1 VTIVSD
7 PTSGIIALLLL
18 DPDPV
23 FRLGLT
29 TAWATESSVEII
41 ATGDLTMGEEY
52 WPQSRAFITLIDC
65 SGDWGYV
72 ERVRRTYPDR
82 PLILLTPCP
91 DPGQRQQL
99 QTLGVAAY
107 CPKGASLATLLTT
120 ITQVSQ
126 GQTRWPDLPLASQT
140 PAPQFPN
147 RPPRWLHSL
156 RQSGLE
162 QIETA
167 LGELRSPLA
176 TAQGLDRWIL
186 QGRRRELRFARWCVH
201 QLLPVQVV
209 FTLTPPPDPPT
220 AIRVGEPIAPAPE
233 PYPLLTEF
241 LTAIQ
246 GGLVNQSGQVLEI
259 DILRGDHRAE
269 LLYLTVQTLKKW
281 GEQAQ
286 FLQLDADTIHRQT
299 PDILRDLWQQISL
312 EWVRRYPTRGEV
324 NPQGLIDPL
333 WAQTA
338 NLPPMPQA
346 GDFLAHLI
354 HTTPITIDQVNYRGE
369 SPEAQGRAAL
379 LRDHLIL
386 QLSNAVM
393 AWLLNRYGEGEEI
406 KYQLYESR
414 YFSTRSLTR
423 FRNELSWQFRHNTYL
438 REPKAIFESRYLLFY
453 QTAGVIKQVSIYGAR
468 GEELAQLT
476 GFPWFVTL
484 ALETRDA
491 IAPRLRNLIAWVGE
505 GVVYLLTQVIGRGL
519 GLIGRGIVQGLGNS
533 LPRSSDRSK

>member
-1 VTIVSD
+1 MVSN
-7 PTSGIIALLLL
+7 PTPGAIRISEPIAILLL

-29 TAWATESSVEII
+29 TAWATESSVDIL
-41 ATGDLTMGEEY
+41 AAGDLALGEQY
-52 WPQSRAFITLIDC
+52 WPQNRPLITLIDC
-65 SGDWGYV
+65 GGDWGYV

-99 QTLGVAAY
+99 QNLGVAAY
-107 CPKGASLATLLTT
+107 CPKGASLDRLLAT
-120 ITQVSQ
+120 ITQVAE
-126 GQTRWPDLPLASQT
+126 GQTPWPDPPLATQT

-162 QIETA
+162 QIEAA

-176 TAQGLDRWIL
+176 TAQGLDRLIL

-209 FTLTPPPDPPT
+209 FTLTPPPDPPG
-220 AIRVGEPIAPAPE
+220 IIVPAPE
-233 PYPLLTEF
+233 PYPLLAQF
-241 LTAIQ
+241 LTAVQ
-246 GGLVNQSGQVLEI
+246 GGLINQSGQVLEI
-259 DILRGDHRAE
+259 DILRGDRRAE
-269 LLYLTVQTLKKW
+269 LIYLTVQTLTKW
-281 GEQAQ
+281 CDQAQ
-286 FLQLDADTIHRQT
+286 FLQLDPDHIRRQA

-312 EWVRRYPTRGEV
+312 EWLRRYPTGGEV
-324 NPQGLIDPL
+324 NPQNLIDPL
-333 WAQTA
+333 WGKTA
-338 NLPPMPQA
+338 NLPSMPHA

-354 HTTPITIDQVNYRGE
+354 HVTPITIDQVEYRGE

-379 LRDHLIL
+379 LRDHLII

-393 AWLLNRYGEGEEI
+393 QWLLNRYGEGEEI

-414 YFSTRSLTR
+414 YFSTRSITR

-453 QTAGVIKQVSIYGAR
+453 QTAGVIKEVSIYGGR
-468 GEELAQLT
+468 GQELAQLT

-533 LPRSSDRSK
+533 LPRSSDRPK